1 MGYFIVRSDPEM
13 SISVDE
19 AGKLA
24 DTLAAAAD
32 AIEDFADDND
42 TDLTPTEY
50 RLLAGQATSLRTTS
64 RRALVDAVGLAIEGM
79 DEPGKRLKGVV
90 DRARSTLNTLTD
102 IKKGIRIATA
112 VLTIATGIAARDPL
126 LVRAA
131 HTGLADELDR

>member
-1 MGYFIVRSDPEM
+1 M

-24 DTLAAAAD
+24 ETLAAAAD

-50 RLLAGQATSLRTTS
+50 RLLAGQALSLRTVS
-64 RRALVDAVGLAIEGM
+64 RRALVDAVGLAIDGM
-79 DEPGKRLKGVV
+79 DEPGKTLKSVV
-90 DRARSTLNTLTD
+90 DRAKSKLNTLTD
-102 IKKGIRIATA
+102 IKKGIRIGAA

-126 LVRAA
+126 LVTMASK
-131 HTGLADELDR
+131 GLVDELDR